1 MNKIKE
7 LFKKVTSAIKNY
19 FKNFN
24 LKDFLQSIFRGL
36 KLMGKKFV
44 GFIAQPAL
52 LNSLLA
58 IVSGLLVGYIVM
70 FFVAQDLW
78 TGEWAPANAWQ
89 GLLKILTG
97 GAQSPQYFGN
107 VLFKAA
113 PLILVGLSVG
123 FAFKTGLFNIGASGQ
138 FMVGGIAALY
148 VANLITLPGPW
159 HFILAVLAAILAGA
173 LWGFI
178 PGFLKAHFNVNEVIT
193 TIMMNYIAMYLVY
206 MLAYSPLVYNNL
218 LTAVNPTFPTA
229 NIPKLG
235 LDSLFPS
242 SNIDMSIIIAV
253 FTAIIIWFVLK
264 KTTLGYQ
271 LKAVGHSTEGSRYAG
286 INYKKSVVISMMI
299 AGALA
304 GLAAAMNYLPFRPDY
319 FRPITKINLIGFEGI
334 SIALIAQSN
343 PVGIIF
349 SGVLISYIKQGALT
363 MQLLGFD
370 KQITNIVVS
379 VIIYM
384 IAISTF
390 IGAFFKKRRDKK
402 RIEKVLSGKEGDQDV
417 L

>member
-1 MNKIKE
+1 MNKVKAF
-7 LFKKVTSAIKNY
+7 FKKVTSGIKNY
-19 FKNFN
+19 FKTFSFKEFC
-24 LKDFLQSIFRGL
+24 LSIYKGF
-36 KLMGKKFV
+36 KFV
-44 GFIAQPAL
+44 GKKILSIVANPAL

-58 IVSGLLVGYIVM
+58 IITGLLVGYIVM
-70 FFVAQDLW
+70 LFVAQDMM

-97 GAQSPQYFGN
+97 GAQSPQYLGN
-107 VLFKAA
+107 VFFKAA

-148 VANLITLPGPW
+148 VANLVTLPGPW
-159 HFILAVLAAILAGA
+159 HFILAVLAAIVAGA

-178 PGFLKAHFNVNEVIT
+178 PGLLKAFFNVNEVIT
-193 TIMMNYIAMYLVY
+193 TIMMNYIAMYVVY
-206 MLAYSPLVYNNL
+206 MLAYSPLVYNTG
-218 LTAVNPTFPTA
+218 LTAVNPVFPTA

-235 LDSLFPS
+235 LDKLFPY
-242 SNIDMSIIIAV
+242 SNIDMSIFIAI
-253 FTAIIIWFVLK
+253 FTAILIWFILK

-271 LKAVGHSTEGSRYAG
+271 LKAVGFSTEGSRNAG
-286 INYKKSVVISMMI
+286 INYKRSVIISMMI

-304 GLAAAMNYLPFRPDY
+304 GLAAAMNYLPLRPDY
-319 FRPITKINLIGFEGI
+319 LRPITTINLIGFEGI

-343 PVGIIF
+343 PLAIIF
-349 SGVLISYIKQGALT
+349 SGVMISYIKQGALT

-390 IGAFFKKRRDKK
+390 IGAVFKRRRDKAIVAK
-402 RIEKVLSGKEGDQDV
+402 ALSNKEGDKDV